1 MTTKREEKEIIR
13 LIRLDLLGLL
23 SQQEKNKLQK
33 WQEQSATNEK
43 LLRKIRKEQQLLC
56 EMPRFLRKNSEEA
69 WEKFRKQI
77 VIVPKQQQRHKK
89 FRQWLKYA
97 AVVFPLFLCFTVW
110 MITKQNTI
118 LPKQNKLPATPM
130 LMLQNGQKFDLRKT
144 AHSVIQPESHLEILN
159 TDGQLIY
166 DTTGSHDTTTENA
179 IHIPRGCEYRLL
191 LSDGSSIW
199 LNADSYLKY
208 PVVFNGNERRV
219 YLNGEACFQIK
230 ADSTRPFYVETQDLT
245 VKVYGTVFNLNTHYL
260 QGTRTV
266 LAEGSIAILREK
278 GETLYMQPGER
289 ADFYRET
296 NSFKIEKVNALS
308 YIAWRDG
315 FFIFDDESLEEILH
329 TLALWYDKEVFYLND
344 KRRQL
349 HFTCHLKRYER
360 IETILSA
367 ISEVTG
373 VIFKCNEKTILIQ

>member
-166 DTTGSHDTTTENA
+166 DTTDRKS
-179 IHIPRGCEYRLL
+179 
-191 LSDGSSIW
+191 
-199 LNADSYLKY
+199 
-208 PVVFNGNERRV
+208 VV
-219 YLNGEACFQIK
+219 
-230 ADSTRPFYVETQDLT
+230 
-245 VKVYGTVFNLNTHYL
+245 
-260 QGTRTV
+260 
-266 LAEGSIAILREK
+266 
-278 GETLYMQPGER
+278 
-289 ADFYRET
+289 
-296 NSFKIEKVNALS
+296 
-308 YIAWRDG
+308 
-315 FFIFDDESLEEILH
+315 
-329 TLALWYDKEVFYLND
+329 
-344 KRRQL
+344 
-349 HFTCHLKRYER
+349 
-360 IETILSA
+360 
-367 ISEVTG
+367 
-373 VIFKCNEKTILIQ
+373 